1 MNTATAVLWA
11 AGAVHVALAAMNF
24 FLPARI
30 QLGEN
35 LAKLTPMVRQMAI
48 VHHAYIVAMILGF
61 AGLCFF
67 FPAELASGRGLGR
80 ALAAGMSIF
89 WLGRLP
95 IQLFVYDREL
105 RRKNRAIDILLLA
118 MLAFMGGALGLAA
131 IGGLS

>member
-1 MNTATAVLWA
+1 MITLLYA
-11 AGAVHVALAAMNF
+11 AGAVHLALAAMNF
-24 FLPARI
+24 FLPSRI

-35 LAKLTPMVRQMAI
+35 LARLTPMVRQMAI
-48 VHHAYIVAMILGF
+48 VHHAYIVAVIFGF

-80 ALAAGMSIF
+80 ALAAGISIF

-105 RRKNRAIDILLLA
+105 RRKNRAIDILLLC

-131 IGGLS
+131 IGGLP